1 MPLLSPQFRIGLS
14 AAALV
19 FAAAA
24 FTGAGP
30 AAAQSGGKTVAT
42 VNGEAV
48 TEADLV
54 RLFRELPREV
64 QAQGVQQLYPLLL
77 EEVIGRRVVSTKARE
92 EGVQDL
98 PEIQERMRQAENEL
112 IYQYFLI
119 NEAEARVS
127 DAEVQ
132 KAYDDWVAQQPG
144 GEEIKTRH
152 ILVETEEEARD
163 IIQKVTDGTP
173 FADLAKEVSMDSGS
187 AAKGGDLGWLAR
199 GETVEPFENAA
210 FALQPNTFTGDPV
223 QSQFGWHV
231 ILVDE
236 RREIT
241 PPSYEELAPRFR
253 QQLAEQHVRAVIEE
267 AIQGA
272 QVERFD
278 LDGNPLPAPQ

>member
-24 FTGAGP
+24 FIGAGP

-77 EEVIGRRVVSTKARE
+77 EEVIGRRVVSAKARE